1 MSFKIDTPLEKRI
14 QLSEKMRE
22 KYPDRLPI
30 IIEIQKQP
38 NPIQLS
44 QTRFIVHKSYT
55 VGRLITEIRKNSP
68 TLKSDEA
75 MFLFCD
81 AKNNGILAPISKTV
95 EELYTQYKDADGFLY
110 FTVAKENVFGQ
121 GILEVIDSTFNGI
134 FNGISKF
141 LF

>member
-1 MSFKIDTPLEKRI
+1 
-14 QLSEKMRE
+14 MRE

-81 AKNNGILAPISKTV
+81 AKNNGILAPISKTI
-95 EELYTQYKDADGFLY
+95 EELYNQYKDTDGFLY
-110 FTVAKENVFGQ
+110 FTIAKENVFGQ
-121 GILEVIDSTFNGI
+121 GILETIDSI
-134 FNGISKF
+134 VNGISKF

>member
-1 MSFKIDTPLEKRI
+1 MSFKTDTPLEKRI
-14 QLSEKMRE
+14 QLSEKIRE

-30 IIEIQKQP
+30 IIEIQQQT
-38 NPIQLS
+38 NPITLS
-44 QTRFIVHKSYT
+44 QSRFIVHREHT
-55 VGRLITEIRKNSP
+55 VGRLVTEIRKSTTN
-68 TLKSDEA
+68 LKPEEA

-95 EELYTQYKDADGFLY
+95 EELYNKYKDTDGFLY
-110 FTVAKENVFGQ
+110 FTIAKENVFGES
-121 GILEVIDSTFNGI
+121 ILKTIDSV